1 MNILKRDNSEVL
13 FNKEKIVIAISKA
26 NKESINKVDNRIISV
41 IADDIEKNCLNLGRV
56 VSVEEVQDMVEDAL
70 LHLGFHD
77 VAKKYVKYRYARS
90 LARKSNTTDAKILSL
105 IRGINE
111 EAKEENSNKDPIIN
125 SVQRDYLAGEVS
137 RDITNRYFLTEEV
150 KKAHEDGIIHFHD
163 TDYFISSEFN
173 CFRRDTKFITI
184 DGVRSFN
191 DFNNGDVIKVFAK
204 DNSYND
210 ATVRSYGI
218 KSMNSV
224 TFTYCRNGISTGTT
238 STVVCT
244 PDHRWFLISG
254 EVTTSLKV
262 GDRVP
267 DTSTDAEYP
276 EGSYWVVSSMEYSG
290 EYEAWCVEEP
300 ITTSFTLFSGI
311 VTGNCC
317 LVNLEDML
325 NNGTVISE
333 TLIEKPKTFST
344 ACNIATQI
352 IAQVA
357 SNQYGG
363 QSISLTHLAPF
374 VQITR
379 EKIRKDVEEELN
391 PVRYELGESFDV
403 LLDDIVE
410 RRVRAEIK
418 KGVQTI
424 QYQVI
429 TLMTTN
435 G

>member
-13 FNKEKIVIAISKA
+13 FDKDKIVVAISKA
-26 NKESINKVDNRIISV
+26 NKESINKVDDRIIGV

-173 CFRRDTKFITI
+173 C
-184 DGVRSFN
+184 
-191 DFNNGDVIKVFAK
+191 A
-204 DNSYND
+204 
-210 ATVRSYGI
+210 
-218 KSMNSV
+218 
-224 TFTYCRNGISTGTT
+224 
-238 STVVCT
+238 
-244 PDHRWFLISG
+244 
-254 EVTTSLKV
+254 
-262 GDRVP
+262 
-267 DTSTDAEYP
+267 
-276 EGSYWVVSSMEYSG
+276 
-290 EYEAWCVEEP
+290 
-300 ITTSFTLFSGI
+300 
-311 VTGNCC
+311 

-325 NNGTVISE
+325 QNGTVISE

>member
-13 FNKEKIVIAISKA
+13 FDKEKIVVAISKA
-26 NKESINKVDNRIISV
+26 NKETNDKVHPDIIKV
-41 IADDIEKNCLNLGRV
+41 IADDIERKCLNLGRV
-56 VSVEEVQDMVEDAL
+56 VSVEEVQDFVEDSL
-70 LHLGFHD
+70 LKLGFYD
-77 VAKKYVKYRYARS
+77 IAKKYVKYRYARS
-90 LARKSNTTDAKILSL
+90 LARKSNTTDAKLLSL
-105 IRGINE
+105 IRGSNE

-125 SVQRDYLAGEVS
+125 SVQRDYIAGEVS
-137 RDITNRYFLTEEV
+137 RDITNRFLLPEEV
-150 KKAHEDGIIHFHD
+150 RKAHEDGTIHFHD
-163 TDYFISSEFN
+163 TDYFVQSMFN
-173 CFRRDTKFITI
+173 CFRRDTKFFTI
-184 DGVRSFN
+184 DGVKSFN
-191 DFNNGDVIKVFAK
+191 DFNDGDVVKVFAK

-210 ATVRSYGI
+210 ATVHLYGI

-224 TFTYCRNGISTGTT
+224 TFTYCRDGISTGTT

-254 EVTTSLKV
+254 EITTNLKV
-262 GDRVP
+262 GDKVP
-267 DTSTDAEYP
+267 DTSTDADYP
-276 EGSYWVVSSMEYSG
+276 EGSYWVVSSIEYSG

-300 ITTSFTLFSGI
+300 ITTSFTLLSGI

-317 LVNLEDML
+317 LINLDDML
-325 NNGTVISE
+325 QNGTVISE
-333 TLIEKPKTFST
+333 TLIEKPKSFST

-374 VQITR
+374 VQISR
-379 EKIRKDVEEELN
+379 DKIRKEVMEELES
-391 PVRYELGESFDV
+391 VHHELGFSFDT
-403 LLDDIVE
+403 LLEDIVE
-410 RRVRAEIK
+410 RRVKAEIK